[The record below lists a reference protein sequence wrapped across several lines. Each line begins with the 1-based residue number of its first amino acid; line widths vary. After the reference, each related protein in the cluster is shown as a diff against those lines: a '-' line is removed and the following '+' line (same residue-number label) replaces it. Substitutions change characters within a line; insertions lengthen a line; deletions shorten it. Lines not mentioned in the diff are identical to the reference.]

1 MPNAHLQTL
10 QEIALLETRY
20 RTPDGPLAA
29 RIGGLCRSIHD
40 ERAGIWLERAV
51 ADEPSWQN
59 RWNLTHWLWT
69 LGEFDKGFELSSDIL
84 EGWHR
89 QAHPGCENLPLLTSL
104 NNAKGKRV
112 LVSNY
117 GGIGDLLHR
126 CRHLKPLAEAGV
138 DFALHLSL
146 RCRGA
151 ADLMR
156 QSAIPLTE
164 TAEGFDYLLP
174 DTHIPSLLG
183 VYPAIRAEGYVRADA
198 ALVESWRKKLPR
210 EFAALC
216 WRAGPEPQGFHPWK
230 RRSTT
235 LARAMAEVT
244 NDLPLVSLQN
254 DLLAVE
260 AHPRLLHH
268 PTDIDDLCAILT
280 LAAEIVTVDTL
291 AANAA
296 GALGCDFTIL
306 LPPWPDWRWHHGQ
319 MPNPWYRG
327 AKTRWIEDEQFPLQL

>member
-1 MPNAHLQTL
+1 M
-10 QEIALLETRY
+10 
-20 RTPDGPLAA
+20 
-29 RIGGLCRSIHD
+29 
-40 ERAGIWLERAV
+40 
-51 ADEPSWQN
+51 
-59 RWNLTHWLWT
+59 
-69 LGEFDKGFELSSDIL
+69 
-84 EGWHR
+84 
-89 QAHPGCENLPLLTSL
+89 
-104 NNAKGKRV
+104 

-151 ADLMR
+151 ANLLR
-156 QSAIPLTE
+156 LNGIPL
-164 TAEGFDYLLP
+164 AENVAGYDAWIP
-174 DTHIPSLLG
+174 DTHIPSLLSI
-183 VYPAIRAEGYVRADA
+183 YPAILAQGYLKADP
-198 ALVESWRKKLPR
+198 ALIESWRARLPQ

-216 WRAGPEPQGFHPWK
+216 WRAGPEPETFHPWR

-244 NDLPLVSLQN
+244 DDLPLVSLQSA
-254 DLLAVE
+254 LLEGE
-260 AHPRLLHH
+260 AHPRLIHH
-268 PTDIDDLCAILT
+268 PTNIDDVCAILS

-306 LPPWPDWRWHHGQ
+306 LPRWPDWRWHHGQ
-319 MPNPWYRG
+319 MPNPWYQG
-327 AKTRWIEDEQFPLQL
+327 AKARWIEDERT